1 MRYLHAEELQIASR
15 FLFLS
20 MAITVIEQD
29 INHIETGHF
38 KIKEPYLDLLQKMTS
53 EAKDERR
60 QLRKQMYD
68 RNLKVTRLQKRDLFT
83 SFLFT
88 CQGREEERTYFNP
101 AIRNKVKNI
110 IFELVEKVD
119 RQHDP
124 LYADGAPDAS
134 ANN

>member
-20 MAITVIEQD
+20 MAITVMEQD
-29 INHIETGHF
+29 MHYIEAGSF
-38 KIKEPYLDLLQKMTS
+38 KIKEPYLDLLQTMTS
-53 EAKDERR
+53 EAMNERR
-60 QLRKQMYD
+60 KLRKMMYD
-68 RNLKVTRLQKRDLFT
+68 RDLKVIRLNKSDLFT

-110 IFELVEKVD
+110 IIELMKKVLQYD
-119 RQHDP
+119 R
-124 LYADGAPDAS
+124 PDVT
-134 ANN
+134 ANT